1 MLVHQPVE
9 LVELRAVMTQD
20 KAALTLHLILVRSKL
35 LRCEVLLTACALSVG
50 AERLAELHIRKCHA
64 KPGRFVE
71 FAVAVL
77 GKAALG
83 LEYSRYLCG
92 SPLNSRHRGKLDLK
106 RSIRRDYQRI
116 ERSGLSLQFL
126 DEPDIL
132 ILGDLSLRVSR
143 AECNIRNLDILHA
156 KLLESLHEHVI
167 VLAATDNDKLLL
179 TYLLDILDDMGLVSA
194 EFALLHSVVGH
205 IN

>member
-1 MLVHQPVE
+1 M
-9 LVELRAVMTQD
+9 
-20 KAALTLHLILVRSKL
+20 
-35 LRCEVLLTACALSVG
+35 
-50 AERLAELHIRKCHA
+50 
-64 KPGRFVE
+64 
-71 FAVAVL
+71 
-77 GKAALG
+77 
-83 LEYSRYLCG
+83 
-92 SPLNSRHRGKLDLK
+92 DLK

-132 ILGDLSLRVSR
+132 FLGDLSLRVSR

-167 VLAATDNDKLLL
+167 VLAAADNDKLLL